1 MNSSTT
7 TPLNSK
13 MATAETPNRY
23 LDMVDHPAHVKKLT
37 VEQLEKLA
45 EELRE
50 ELIHG
55 LAKHGGHLGPNL
67 GVVELTLA
75 MHRVFETPKD
85 KFVWDVSHQSYVHK
99 LLTGR
104 KEQFRTIRT
113 TDGLNGFALRT
124 ESEHDCYGAGHAG
137 TALSAALG
145 MAAARDQRGSEENVV
160 CVFGDAALT
169 NGISFEALNNIAH
182 TTKRF
187 IGILNDNEW
196 SIAKNVGAISSY
208 LNKLITNPGYNR
220 ISRDLQAF
228 LAKVPTGKLALRL
241 GLKGQEALKGT
252 VTQAALKHNDD
263 TLDADGRGGF
273 GSSLVFE
280 EFGIRYLGPIDGHDL
295 PLLVETLEFAKSC
308 DQPIVIHIIT
318 QKGKGFTA
326 ALEHP
331 EKFHG
336 TGPFNPKTG
345 ESLPTK
351 SGTPPKYQEVFGQTM
366 VKLCQKD
373 SSVIGIT
380 AAMPSG
386 TGLGALEKAMP
397 DRYYDVGI
405 AEEHAVLFA
414 AGMATMGY
422 RPVCA
427 IYSTFLQRAYD
438 MIIHDVALQ
447 NLPVTFCMDRAG
459 LSANDGPTHHGL
471 FDIAYLN
478 CVPDIVVMAPAHE
491 DELADMMFT
500 AMHQDRPAFIRYP
513 RGNGEGIAV
522 KEQPALIEVG
532 KAEVLQNFSSN
543 GQPKVAFLALGP
555 MRGIADEAIAELG
568 ADNIDAAIVNPRFT
582 KPIDTGTT
590 GFFAQAAEVIVTIED
605 HVLRGGYGS
614 IVRDHL
620 ADTGISTP
628 VVRIGW
634 PDEFIEHASSVAYL
648 REKHGLTGA
657 NTAELVRK
665 ALGQAAD
672 AGTVPNQALGQA
684 AGK

>member
-1 MNSSTT
+1 
-7 TPLNSK
+7 
-13 MATAETPNRY
+13 MAKTETPNRY
-23 LDMVDHPAHVKKLT
+23 LDMVDHPAHIKKLT
-37 VEQLEKLA
+37 VKQLEKLA
-45 EELRE
+45 QELRE
-50 ELIHG
+50 ELIRG
-55 LAKHGGHLGPNL
+55 LANHGGHLGPNL
-67 GVVELTLA
+67 GVVELTVAL
-75 MHRVFETPKD
+75 HRVFETPKD

-104 KEQFRTIRT
+104 KDRFRTIRT

-145 MAAARDQRGSEENVV
+145 MAAARDRQGSNENVV

-169 NGISFEALNNIAH
+169 NGISFEALNNIAQ
-182 TTKRF
+182 TTKKF

-220 ISRDLQAF
+220 ITRDLQKF
-228 LAKVPTGKLALRL
+228 IAKMPTGKLALRL

-252 VTQAALKHNDD
+252 VTQVALEHNEE
-263 TLDADGRGGF
+263 TLDSDGRGGF

-295 PLLVETLEFAKSC
+295 PLLVETLEFAKTC
-308 DQPIVIHIIT
+308 DQPIVIHLIT
-318 QKGKGFTA
+318 KKGKGFRA
-326 ALEHP
+326 ALKHP

-336 TGPFNPKTG
+336 TGPYNPDTG
-345 ESLPTK
+345 ESLPPK
-351 SGTPPKYQEVFGQTM
+351 PSTPPKYQDVFGQTM
-366 VKLCQKD
+366 VKICQKD
-373 SSVIGIT
+373 TSVVGIT

-397 DRYYDVGI
+397 ERYYDVGI

-414 AGMATMGY
+414 AGMASMGH

-438 MIIHDVALQ
+438 MIVHDVALQ

-478 CVPDIVVMAPAHE
+478 CVPGIIAMAPSNE

-500 AMHQDRPAFIRYP
+500 ATHQNQPTFIRYP
-513 RGNGEGIAV
+513 RGNGEGVEV
-522 KEQPALIEVG
+522 KNQPTLIEIG
-532 KAEVLQNFSSN
+532 KAEVLQNFSN
-543 GQPKVAFLALGP
+543 NEKPRVAFFALGP
-555 MRGIADEAIAELG
+555 MRAIANAAIGELG
-568 ADNIDAAIVNPRFT
+568 AENIDAAIINPRFT
-582 KPIDTGTT
+582 KPIDGGTT
-590 GFFAQAAEVIVTIED
+590 EFFAEAAEVVVTIED

-620 ADTGISTP
+620 AECGITTP

-634 PDEFIEHASSVAYL
+634 PDQFIEHASSVDYL
-648 REKHGLTGA
+648 RDKHGLTGA
-657 NTAELVRK
+657 NTAEQIR
-665 ALGQAAD
+665 
-672 AGTVPNQALGQA
+672 QALGQVTDVEAKPNQA
-684 AGK
+684 AGR

>member
-1 MNSSTT
+1 
-7 TPLNSK
+7 
-13 MATAETPNRY
+13 MAKTEPPNRH
-23 LDMVDHPAHVKKLT
+23 LDMVDHPAHIKKLT
-37 VEQLEKLA
+37 VKQLEKLA

-55 LAKHGGHLGPNL
+55 LANHGGHLGPNL
-67 GVVELTLA
+67 GVVELTVAL
-75 MHRVFETPKD
+75 HRVFETPKD

-104 KEQFRTIRT
+104 KNRFRTIRT

-145 MAAARDQRGSEENVV
+145 MAAARDRQGSNENVV

-169 NGISFEALNNIAH
+169 NGISFEALNNIAQ
-182 TTKRF
+182 TTKKF

-220 ISRDLQAF
+220 ITRDLQKF
-228 LAKVPTGKLALRL
+228 IAKMPTGKLALRL

-252 VTQAALKHNDD
+252 VTQVALEHNEE
-263 TLDADGRGGF
+263 TLDSDGRGGF

-295 PLLVETLEFAKSC
+295 PLLVETLEFAKTC
-308 DQPIVIHIIT
+308 DQPIVIHLIT
-318 QKGKGFTA
+318 KKGKGFRA
-326 ALEHP
+326 ALKHP

-336 TGPFNPKTG
+336 TGPYNPDTG
-345 ESLPTK
+345 ESLPPK
-351 SGTPPKYQEVFGQTM
+351 PSTPPKYQDVFGQTM
-366 VKLCQKD
+366 VKICQKD
-373 SSVIGIT
+373 TSVVGIT

-397 DRYYDVGI
+397 ERYYDVGI

-414 AGMATMGY
+414 AGMASMGH

-438 MIIHDVALQ
+438 MIVHDVALQ

-478 CVPDIVVMAPAHE
+478 CVPGIIAMAPSNE

-500 AMHQDRPAFIRYP
+500 ATHQNQPTFIRYP
-513 RGNGEGIAV
+513 RGNGEGVEV
-522 KEQPALIEVG
+522 KNQPTLIEIG
-532 KAEVLQNFSSN
+532 KAEVLQNFSN
-543 GQPKVAFLALGP
+543 NEKPRVAFFALGP
-555 MRGIADEAIAELG
+555 MRAIANAAIGELG
-568 ADNIDAAIVNPRFT
+568 AENIDAAIINPRFT
-582 KPIDTGTT
+582 KPIDGGTT
-590 GFFAQAAEVIVTIED
+590 EFFAEAAEVVVTIED

-620 ADTGISTP
+620 AECGITTP

-634 PDEFIEHASSVAYL
+634 PDQFIEHASSVDYL
-648 REKHGLTGA
+648 RDKHGLTGA
-657 NTAELVRK
+657 NTAEQIR
-665 ALGQAAD
+665 
-672 AGTVPNQALGQA
+672 QALGQVADAEAKPNQA
-684 AGK
+684 AGR

>member
-1 MNSSTT
+1 
-7 TPLNSK
+7 
-13 MATAETPNRY
+13 MAKTETPNRY
-23 LDMVDHPAHVKKLT
+23 LDMVDHPAHIKKLT
-37 VEQLEKLA
+37 VKQLEKLA

-50 ELIHG
+50 ELIRG
-55 LAKHGGHLGPNL
+55 LANHGGHLGPNL
-67 GVVELTLA
+67 GVVELTVAL
-75 MHRVFETPKD
+75 HRVFETPKD

-104 KEQFRTIRT
+104 KDRFRTIRT

-145 MAAARDQRGSEENVV
+145 MAAARDRQGSNENVI

-169 NGISFEALNNIAH
+169 NGISFEALNNIAQ
-182 TTKRF
+182 TTKKF

-220 ISRDLQAF
+220 ITRDLQKF
-228 LAKVPTGKLALRL
+228 IAKMPTGKLALRL

-252 VTQAALKHNDD
+252 VTQVALEHNEE
-263 TLDADGRGGF
+263 TLDSDGRGGF

-295 PLLVETLEFAKSC
+295 PLLVETLEFAKTC
-308 DQPIVIHIIT
+308 DQPIVIHLIT
-318 QKGKGFTA
+318 KKGKGFRA
-326 ALEHP
+326 ALKHP

-336 TGPFNPKTG
+336 TGPYNPDTG
-345 ESLPTK
+345 ESLPPK
-351 SGTPPKYQEVFGQTM
+351 PGTPPKYQDVFGQTM
-366 VKLCQKD
+366 VKICQKD
-373 SSVIGIT
+373 TSVVGIT

-397 DRYYDVGI
+397 ERYYDVGI

-414 AGMATMGY
+414 AGMASMGH

-438 MIIHDVALQ
+438 MIVHDVALQ

-478 CVPDIVVMAPAHE
+478 CVPGIIAMAPSNE

-500 AMHQDRPAFIRYP
+500 ATHQNQPTFIRYP
-513 RGNGEGIAV
+513 RGNGEGVEV
-522 KEQPALIEVG
+522 KNQPTLIEIG
-532 KAEVLQNFSSN
+532 KAEVLQNFSN
-543 GQPKVAFLALGP
+543 NEKPRVAFFALGP
-555 MRGIADEAIAELG
+555 MRAIANAAIGELG
-568 ADNIDAAIVNPRFT
+568 AENIDVAIINPRFT
-582 KPIDTGTT
+582 KPIDGGTT
-590 GFFAQAAEVIVTIED
+590 EFFAEAAEVVVTIED

-620 ADTGISTP
+620 AECGITTP

-634 PDEFIEHASSVAYL
+634 PDQFIEHASSVDYL
-648 REKHGLTGA
+648 RDKHGLTGA
-657 NTAELVRK
+657 NTAEQIRQV
-665 ALGQAAD
+665 LGQVTDVEAK
-672 AGTVPNQALGQA
+672 PNQA
-684 AGK
+684 AGR